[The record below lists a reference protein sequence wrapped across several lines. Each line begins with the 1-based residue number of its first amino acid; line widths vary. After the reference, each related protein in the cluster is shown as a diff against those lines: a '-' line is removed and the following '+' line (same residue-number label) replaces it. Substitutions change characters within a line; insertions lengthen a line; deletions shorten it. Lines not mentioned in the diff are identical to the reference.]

1 MPAPWTKPRTFRE
14 NLFDFHPGE
23 PRRFFEFRI
32 LRNVPYQHGR
42 EHYCFCRIHGCLY
55 HYDNY

>member
-23 PRRFFEFRI
+23 QRRFFEFCI
-32 LRNVPYQHGR
+32 LRNIPYQHGQ
-42 EHYCFCRIHGCLY
+42 EHYCFCCIHGCLY